1 MGTKYKIVLLS
12 SAVVLSLLILGG
24 LNLSE
29 DEAVIHIAF
38 VGPLSG
44 ESAVVGQS
52 MAQALQ
58 LYFNTINEQGG
69 INQKKV
75 VLDVFDD
82 QNDANKAIKAAQEIV
97 EQDRAVAV
105 IGHNCSACSIKA
117 GKEVYKKQGIP
128 AVSPVSTQIEV
139 TQDNDW
145 YFRTVFNDNLQ
156 ARFLA
161 NYAKHFLQQQR
172 VSLIYTDEVYGAY
185 LASVFEKTSQALK
198 IDIKYKWLLS
208 SDNNLEPQIAQIVS
222 ELQTKAD
229 AGLIFLATYAP
240 EGVKLVKLIR
250 DAGIKNLLMAP
261 DSYAS
266 KRFSEGF
273 WNYKKEK
280 LSPGYYT
287 NGLYVST
294 PFILDTA
301 NRRAHYFNARYQ
313 EQSQEERL
321 PWQAFSAVDAATV
334 LIEALK
340 QAEIQGERETL
351 VADRQKIRDI
361 LFNYFNTPERAVEGN
376 SGLIFFDEHGDAFK
390 SVLMGV
396 YKNNHLI
403 SAFNQLQIRP
413 RRYEE
418 SDILDSALEEGR
430 ILLSDDQSLYKTDV
444 VYTGIQLN
452 SISDFNPKTVTY
464 RVDFFLW
471 FRFQGEIDPQKINF
485 LNAVEP
491 IQLGTAIIDEKIGKE
506 NYRLYRV
513 KGHFNGNI
521 HASEHQF
528 FLNQHLLGISF
539 RHRDLD
545 QNRLSYATDVL
556 GMDLMEK
563 TSLLDNIE
571 EIQERSA
578 LENWTIKSIDFFPGR
593 LKKKLLGNPKY
604 LVPGNRVEYSTFNAD
619 IWMSSNAYVYH
630 ALIRS
635 EFVVVFLVFSAVMT
649 LLLILVSS
657 KDNQVN
663 RLKYILFFQ
672 AIFAVMLLI
681 STEIVVIH
689 WMREHIHSVSIE
701 TFITAFNVL
710 WWLIPAILLHIA
722 VERFFWLPL
731 EKKTGRTVPNLMR
744 FLTALL
750 IYLLALFGI
759 IGFVFE
765 RPITSLLATSG
776 VVAMIVGLAVQMNL
790 SNIFSG
796 IALNI
801 ERSLR
806 IGDWV
811 KIGTFDEGKVVN
823 MNWRV
828 TQIETRKGYILSIP
842 NSTVSTSD
850 IHNFS
855 YPDDQYWLL
864 SRVPLD
870 PKHDPIKVEE
880 ILMNAVLSVEKDIV
894 KDVKPRIWLENIQVE
909 NVSDWTA
916 TYVIFFKTENYQHKF
931 RVLKNVWKSIWVHLN
946 QAGIMPTTTIPALEA
961 EQEQNIVLIPSQLD
975 EVLSKNKLQNMMTS
989 A

>member
-82 QNDANKAIKAAQEIV
+82 QNDVNQAIKAAQEIV

-208 SDNNLEPQIAQIVS
+208 SDNNLEPQMAQIVS

-229 AGLIFLATYAP
+229 AGLIFMATYAP

-464 RVDFFLW
+464 RVD
-471 FRFQGEIDPQKINF
+471 
-485 LNAVEP
+485 
-491 IQLGTAIIDEKIGKE
+491 
-506 NYRLYRV
+506 
-513 KGHFNGNI
+513 
-521 HASEHQF
+521 
-528 FLNQHLLGISF
+528 
-539 RHRDLD
+539 
-545 QNRLSYATDVL
+545 
-556 GMDLMEK
+556 
-563 TSLLDNIE
+563 
-571 EIQERSA
+571 
-578 LENWTIKSIDFFPGR
+578 
-593 LKKKLLGNPKY
+593 
-604 LVPGNRVEYSTFNAD
+604 
-619 IWMSSNAYVYH
+619 
-630 ALIRS
+630 
-635 EFVVVFLVFSAVMT
+635 
-649 LLLILVSS
+649 
-657 KDNQVN
+657 
-663 RLKYILFFQ
+663 
-672 AIFAVMLLI
+672 
-681 STEIVVIH
+681 
-689 WMREHIHSVSIE
+689 
-701 TFITAFNVL
+701 
-710 WWLIPAILLHIA
+710 
-722 VERFFWLPL
+722 
-731 EKKTGRTVPNLMR
+731 
-744 FLTALL
+744 
-750 IYLLALFGI
+750 
-759 IGFVFE
+759 
-765 RPITSLLATSG
+765 
-776 VVAMIVGLAVQMNL
+776 
-790 SNIFSG
+790 
-796 IALNI
+796 
-801 ERSLR
+801 
-806 IGDWV
+806 
-811 KIGTFDEGKVVN
+811 
-823 MNWRV
+823 
-828 TQIETRKGYILSIP
+828 
-842 NSTVSTSD
+842 
-850 IHNFS
+850 
-855 YPDDQYWLL
+855 
-864 SRVPLD
+864 
-870 PKHDPIKVEE
+870 
-880 ILMNAVLSVEKDIV
+880 
-894 KDVKPRIWLENIQVE
+894 
-909 NVSDWTA
+909 
-916 TYVIFFKTENYQHKF
+916 
-931 RVLKNVWKSIWVHLN
+931 
-946 QAGIMPTTTIPALEA
+946 
-961 EQEQNIVLIPSQLD
+961 
-975 EVLSKNKLQNMMTS
+975 
-989 A
+989 